1 MTQDNSPAYIETE
14 KRIDKVRDEYALVEG
29 HFDTSE
35 ERRLPGFL
43 SAPISGCAI

>member
-1 MTQDNSPAYIETE
+1 MTQNSTPPYIEIE

-35 ERRLPGFL
+35 ETSPGFL
-43 SAPISGCAI
+43 SAPISGCVT